1 MLVNLIGNAI
11 KFTETGGVTV
21 ATMVDRATRRI
32 SFGVKDTG
40 IGMTE
45 SQLHRVFQPFEQ
57 ADSSTTRRSG
67 GTGLGLT
74 ITQSLARMLVVMLL
88 RRACVDWEV
97 SLHSRSIP
105 ATLRASPGSMIRR
118 SRCSN
123 DPTTKLITQSK
134 LN

>member
-21 ATMVDRATRRI
+21 ATTVDLATRRI

-67 GTGLGLT
+67 ERDWV
-74 ITQSLARMLVVMLL
+74 SRLL
-88 RRACVDWEV
+88 RALLECSV
-97 SLHSRSIP
+97 
-105 ATLRASPGSMIRR
+105 AT
-118 SRCSN
+118 
-123 DPTTKLITQSK
+123 
-134 LN
+134 